1 MPFDDEDVN
10 GCDHTG
16 WSSSGLKDA
25 RGQHS
30 SDQGDNEIREGRGG
44 GAIHK
49 KER

>member
-25 RGQHS
+25 RAHEAS
-30 SDQGDNEIREGRGG
+30 TVLIKVKMR
-44 GAIHK
+44 
-49 KER
+49 